1 MDLAVSIVIGALQ
14 LYLLILFLRVI
25 FDWVFVFSPSW
36 RPTGPLV
43 ILLELIYSLTDPPLR
58 FLRRFIPPLLL
69 GNFSLDLAFIVLV
82 ILIYVV
88 IHVVASF
95 R

>member
-1 MDLAVSIVIGALQ
+1 MDLAVGVVIVALQ
-14 LYLLILFLRVI
+14 LYLLVLFLRVI

-58 FLRRFIPPLLL
+58 FLRRFIPPLRL